1 MEKGNLKGF
10 ELGSW
15 NKGVQSSQILQIN
28 IYVYNT
34 TYYFQAGKKKI
45 RLCQKNIHE
54 HLLKTRSS
62 DTQRKPNIA
71 KTAK

>member
-15 NKGVQSSQILQIN
+15 NKGVQSSQNTTDPTN
-28 IYVYNT
+28 IYK
-34 TYYFQAGKKKI
+34 TYYFQAGKKRI
-45 RLCQKNIHE
+45 RLCKKNIHE

>member
-1 MEKGNLKGF
+1 MSNTTDP
-10 ELGSW
+10 
-15 NKGVQSSQILQIN
+15 IN
-28 IYVYNT
+28 IYIKHIT
-34 TYYFQAGKKKI
+34 FRREKKI